1 MYSASADGSVCFWEI
16 SDLTGDALVV
26 ATAHGHTDEVT
37 GLVLYKSLLL
47 SCSNDGTVRLWDK
60 VTADALR

>member
-1 MYSASADGSVCFWEI
+1 MYTASADASICFWEI
-16 SDLTGDALVV
+16 SDQTGDALVV
-26 ATAHGHTDEVT
+26 AIAQGHTDEVT

-47 SCSNDGTVRLWDK
+47 SSSNDGTVRLWDK